1 MQNPKHHILIL
12 GTVWPEPRSS
22 AAGSRMMQLIDVFLE
37 QSWKVSFATAAEK
50 SEYMLD
56 LISIGVGTF
65 SIELNNSSFDVFI
78 KDLQPSI
85 VMFDR
90 FMTEEQYGW
99 RVSEACPDAL
109 RILDTEDI
117 HCLRAA
123 RQKGWKEKRELEITD
138 LMSDVAKREIAS
150 IYRCDISLIISVAEM
165 QILKDI
171 FKVNESLL
179 HYVPFMLDPVD
190 KNGFSLLPAY
200 PDRNY
205 FLSIG
210 NFLHEPNWNAV
221 QYLKDSIWPL
231 VRKQLPGV
239 ELHVYGAYSSQKVE
253 ALHNEREGFLI
264 KGRAEDAK
272 EVMKN
277 ARVCL
282 APLRFGAG
290 LKGKLVEAMQCGTP
304 SVTTSVGA
312 EAMHGDL
319 PWSGAIADSPEDIAN
334 SAVQL
339 YINEKSWHEAQLNGI
354 EILNRLFNKSQ
365 HKIGLLSKIEL
376 VRDTLAEH
384 RLHNFTGAMLMHHT
398 ISGTKYMSKWI
409 EEKNR
414 RYC

>member
-1 MQNPKHHILIL
+1 MQNSKHHILIL
-12 GTVWPEPRSS
+12 GTVWPEPGSS
-22 AAGSRMMQLIDVFLE
+22 AAGSRMMQLINLFLE
-37 QSWKVSFATAAEK
+37 QGWKVSFATAAEK
-50 SEYMLD
+50 SAYMFD
-56 LISIGVGTF
+56 LVSIGVDTY
-65 SIELNNSSFDVFI
+65 SIELNNSNFDVFI
-78 KDLQPSI
+78 KELQPTM

-109 RILDTEDI
+109 RILDTEDL

-123 RQKGWKEKRELEITD
+123 RQKGWKEKRELEIVD

-150 IYRCDISLIISVAEM
+150 IYRCDISLIISGAEM
-165 QILKDI
+165 QILKDL
-171 FKVNESLL
+171 FKVDASLL
-179 HYVPFMLDPVD
+179 HYVPFMLEPLNKEDF
-190 KNGFSLLPAY
+190 NLLPAY
-200 PDRNY
+200 SDRKH
-205 FLSIG
+205 FISIG

-221 QYLKDSIWPL
+221 QYLKESIWPL
-231 VRKQLPGV
+231 IRKQLPDA
-239 ELHVYGAYSSQKVE
+239 ELHIYGAYPSQKVE
-253 ALHNEREGFLI
+253 ALHNAKESFLI

-277 ARVCL
+277 ARICL

-319 PWSGAIADSPEDIAN
+319 PWSGAIADNPGDIAN

-339 YINEKSWHEAQLNGI
+339 YINEKSWHKAQLNGI
-354 EILNRLFNKSQ
+354 EILDREFNSSQ
-365 HKIGLLSKIEL
+365 HKVNLLSKIEL
-376 VRDTLAEH
+376 VMNTLAEH

-414 RYC
+414 EF